1 MSIVSMSVPEPRER
15 MRGDRFLIVSDRLP
29 IVLGRGEEG
38 WRAAPA
44 AGALISALS
53 PVLRERRGVWI
64 GWPGVTAE
72 KMAGLRTVLTGA
84 IQEGGYPLRP
94 VLLSENE
101 ERNCHAGFS
110 GEVIWPLF
118 HDCPLE
124 CNFDPSYWRAYQ
136 RVNRKFA
143 RAAAKVL
150 SVSGAAAVSGSG
162 GPGTGFLW
170 VHNHLLMN
178 VGAEL
183 RRLGLRSR
191 TAFFLHLPFPGP
203 DMFVKLPWRERILQ
217 GLLAYDQVGLQTP
230 RDLVNFLDCVRLL
243 TPGAELS
250 PCADGLWSVRGRTEA
265 GDFELRAGAFPIG
278 VDARDFA
285 ARAAR
290 PDVQERAAALS
301 ASLRDR
307 KMILGVDRLDRS
319 KGIPE
324 KLRAFAEALERQPE
338 LHDRVVLV
346 QVVVPS
352 REDLPRHTALRAEI
366 ERLVGEINGRF
377 GRLGWTPIHYAH
389 RALEPD
395 ELLAHYRAADV
406 MLITPLK
413 EGMNLLAKEYC
424 AADLDERGALVL
436 SEFAGAASQLADG
449 ALLVNPHDARATART
464 LVRALRMTAAER
476 ADRMRRLRERVRRE
490 DVSWWAGAFLDAAYA
505 DAGEIADI
513 AGSVGD
519 SPRRETSAGL
529 RSFS

>member
-1 MSIVSMSVPEPRER
+1 MSMPELRER
-15 MRGDRFLIVSDRLP
+15 SARAERFLIVSDRLP
-29 IVLGRGEEG
+29 IVLARGDAGGG

-44 AGALISALS
+44 SGALISALA

-64 GWPGVTAE
+64 GWPGVATE
-72 KMAGLRTVLTGA
+72 KMDGLRQVLAGA

-94 VLLSENE
+94 VPLTENE
-101 ERNCHAGFS
+101 ERGCHAGFS

-124 CNFDPSYWRAYQ
+124 CNFDPAYWRAYR

-143 RAAAKVL
+143 KAAAKVL
-150 SVSGAAAVSGSG
+150 A
-162 GPGTGFLW
+162 GPGGGGAGAGFLW

-183 RRLGLRSR
+183 RRLGVQSR

-203 DMFVKLPWRERILQ
+203 DMFVKLPWRDRILQ
-217 GLLAYDQVGLQTP
+217 GLLAYDQVGVQTP

-243 TPGAELS
+243 APGAELS
-250 PCADGLWSVRGRTEA
+250 PCTGGNGGLWSVRGQTEA
-265 GDFELRAGAFPIG
+265 GPFDLRAGAFPIG
-278 VDARDFA
+278 IDERDFA

-290 PDVQERAAALS
+290 PGVLERSASLS
-301 ASLRDR
+301 ASLRGR

-324 KLRAFAEALERQPE
+324 KLRAFAEALERQPD
-338 LHDRVVLV
+338 LHEKVVLV
-346 QVVVPS
+346 QIVVPS
-352 REDLPRHTALRAEI
+352 REDLPRHVALRAEI

-395 ELLAHYRAADV
+395 ELLAYYRAADV
-406 MLITPLK
+406 LLITPLK
-413 EGMNLLAKEYC
+413 EGMNLVAKEYC

-464 LVRALRMTAAER
+464 LVRALRMPAEER
-476 ADRMRRLRERVRRE
+476 ADRMRRLRRRVRQE

-505 DAGEIADI
+505 DT
-513 AGSVGD
+513 VGD
-519 SPRRETSAGL
+519 APRRGTSAGI